1 MLGCLTL
8 PRMLAAHAALAPL
21 QGNPKAIA
29 LAVSLLHP
37 NPNPNPNPNPTPNP
51 NPNPNP
57 NPDEV
62 SLLQRGETGQT
73 RPLAE
78 VAALLGRDLAK
89 GDQADQGDRADAADW
104 MADVPDACRATL
116 ERLHA
121 LLRPGSG

>member
-1 MLGCLTL
+1 MHQVLGCLTL

-29 LAVSLLHP
+29 LAVSLL
-37 NPNPNPNPNPTPNP
+37 
-51 NPNPNP
+51 
-57 NPDEV
+57 
-62 SLLQRGETGQT
+62 QRGETGQT

-78 VAALLGRDLAK
+78 VAALLGRDLGK
-89 GDQADQGDRADAADW
+89 GDHADQGDRADTPDGLAG
-104 MADVPDACRATL
+104 VPDACRATL

>member
-1 MLGCLTL
+1 
-8 PRMLAAHAALAPL
+8 MLAAHAALAPL

-37 NPNPNPNPNPTPNP
+37 NPNPNFNPTPTPHPHPNPNQ
-51 NPNPNP
+51 
-57 NPDEV
+57 V

-89 GDQADQGDRADAADW
+89 GDHADQGDRADAADW